1 MKGTAKY
8 DGDEVYVWFS
18 CDMEKSDYGVP
29 GSPVWFE
36 PQNIKIDEIE
46 ILGVGVKA
54 KDLPSDLVNA
64 LHALSEEVEFEMEM
78 GE

>member
-1 MKGTAKY
+1 MKGSAKY
-8 DGDEVYVWFS
+8 SGEEVYVWFS
-18 CDMEKSDYGVP
+18 CDMVRSDYGVP

-36 PQNIKIDEIE
+36 PENIEIDEIE
-46 ILGVGVKA
+46 ILGVDVKA

-64 LHALSEEVEFEMEM
+64 LHALSEEVEFEMEA